1 MVRYGFKVTVVERAP
16 QLRPGGQA
24 LDVRGP
30 ALTVAERMGILATI
44 HDRSTKQAGMSLVD
58 ADGKEIFRSTERT
71 LTGGRFDS
79 PDVEILRDDLCD
91 VLYEAAGGTVD
102 YLFGDRITALRQ
114 NETGVDVTFANAMPC
129 RFDLVIGAD
138 GLHSGVRR
146 LAFGPEAQ
154 FIRYIGGCVA
164 VFSMPNFLG
173 LNRWQVF
180 CQGGDVFGGVLGLR
194 ADIDARTYLGFG
206 LDMAEP
212 LSYDY
217 RDIDA
222 QKQLVADR
230 FAGAGWVFPQII
242 EQMWRTPDFYFDSMS
257 QIRMDRWSRGRVVL
271 LGDAG
276 YCVSPATGQGTT
288 VAMVGAYV
296 LAGELAAHVDNL
308 IAGTAAYEA
317 ELRDYAIHNQ
327 DSALR
332 MNAEPQPALDEPTGA
347 DPANNPNGIPDF
359 GDMVQPFALKTYES
373 PALK

>member
-1 MVRYGFKVTVVERAP
+1 
-16 QLRPGGQA
+16 
-24 LDVRGP
+24 VRGP